1 MVREEKVKLMTKIAI
16 YEKHQGKTEIPMHEY
31 YKGDYVRIHTL
42 KAVVFATVAFAI
54 ILALLA
60 VYKLDYILENV
71 IKIDYRRTAIII
83 GLVYAVWILVYW
95 LSARILY
102 AKRYENSRSNIIIYN
117 HHLKKLQ
124 EESGRKVVKTKGGVG
139 IGDSFIDF

>member
-42 KAVVFATVAFAI
+42 KAVIFATAAFAI

-60 VYKLDYILENV
+60 VYKLDYILANV

-83 GLVYAVWILVYW
+83 GLVYVVWILVYW

-124 EESGRKVVKTKGGVG
+124 EESGRKVVRTKGGVG

>member
-42 KAVVFATVAFAI
+42 KAVVFATAAFAI
-54 ILALLA
+54 ILALFA

-124 EESGRKVVKTKGGVG
+124 EESGKKVVKTKGGVG

>member
-42 KAVVFATVAFAI
+42 KAVVFATAAFAI

-83 GLVYAVWILVYW
+83 GLAYAVWILVYW

>member
-42 KAVVFATVAFAI
+42 KAVIFATAAFAI

-60 VYKLDYILENV
+60 VYKLDYILANV

-83 GLVYAVWILVYW
+83 GLIYAVWILVYW

-124 EESGRKVVKTKGGVG
+124 EESGKKVVRTKGGVG